1 IGDVRARVPG
11 NVEHLERHAQLLDG
25 DSVSSAD
32 RMRKRRDRLAARPVY
47 RNRVSFPK
55 LRDTSDMVLMMMGGE
70 DRDQLQLFGREIVEH
85 RLGLT
90 GVDYRRAARVAQ
102 GPDVVV
108 PESAQ
113 GDDFQFAL

>member
-1 IGDVRARVPG
+1 MG
-11 NVEHLERHAQLLDG
+11 
-25 DSVSSAD
+25 
-32 RMRKRRDRLAARPVY
+32 KRRDRLAARPVY

-55 LRDTSDMVLMMMGGE
+55 LRDASDMIIMMMGGK
-70 DRDQLQLFGREIVEH
+70 DRDQLQLLGHEIVEH
-85 RLGLT
+85 RPGLT

-113 GDDFQFAL
+113 GEDFEFAPRHIPARRRKPARIRWTPLCRTSLNTQ